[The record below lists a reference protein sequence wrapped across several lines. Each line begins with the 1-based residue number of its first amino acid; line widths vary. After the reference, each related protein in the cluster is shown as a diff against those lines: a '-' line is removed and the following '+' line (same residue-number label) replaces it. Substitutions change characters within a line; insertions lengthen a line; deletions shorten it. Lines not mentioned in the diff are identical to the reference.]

1 MTILY
6 IIMILIA
13 TLPLWKTIRFIR
25 LEERIRK
32 EGISTTGVVIHIH
45 TTRYQRGPAT
55 DRVHTRYQ
63 SVIPGQHHEANFVTK
78 YNRYRIGQTI
88 PVKYIPEQPDK
99 IVVAR
104 KRGYWPMLIFSIG
117 LLLFVFF
124 AVYKINEMVI
134 TDGRPYTFNPPW
146 RN

>member
-1 MTILY
+1 MIILY

-13 TLPLWKTIRFIR
+13 MLPLWKTIRFIR
-25 LEERIRK
+25 LEERIRR
-32 EGISTTGVVIHIH
+32 EGISTTGIVIHIH

-63 SVIPGQHHEANFVTK
+63 SIIPGQYHEANFVTK
-78 YNRYRIGQTI
+78 HQKYQVGQTI

-99 IVVAR
+99 IVVALR
-104 KRGYWPMLIFSIG
+104 RGYWLMLIFSIV

-124 AVYKINEMVI
+124 AIYKINEMVKA
-134 TDGRPYTFNPPW
+134 DGQPYTFDPPW
-146 RN
+146 KD